1 MGLPGDY
8 PDHQNLTT
16 VSRRTHTIFLAI
28 VYTKDWQS
36 KVNYCN
42 TIKNIV
48 TPAGGQEIFKYFE
61 MDNKSMF
68 DIRACII
75 HDLVYNFL
83 LLLRCK
89 LLPTALQFH
98 P

>member
-1 MGLPGDY
+1 MGLSGAY
-8 PDHQNLTT
+8 PDHQKLTT
-16 VSRRTHTIFLAI
+16 ISRRTHIIFLPI
-28 VYTKDWQS
+28 FCTNDWQS

-42 TIKNIV
+42 TIKKIA
-48 TPAGGQEIFKYFE
+48 TPVEGQGIFKYLE
-61 MDNKSMF
+61 MDNKNMF